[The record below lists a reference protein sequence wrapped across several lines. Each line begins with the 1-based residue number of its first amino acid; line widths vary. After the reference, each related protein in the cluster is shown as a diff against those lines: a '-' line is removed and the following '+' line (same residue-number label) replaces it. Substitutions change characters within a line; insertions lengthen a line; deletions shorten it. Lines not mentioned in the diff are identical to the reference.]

1 MSPRSD
7 APALGDRKPSAWA
20 ENQRPRSNDH
30 LRGRTAPAGPTDT
43 YRPEHMRRTPAVT
56 IRLRRAAPA
65 ILAVVVAILALGVGP
80 ASAHVTANSADAT
93 KGGFAEITLRVPDES
108 DTTSTTSLRVQL
120 PTDTPIA
127 NVSIKPVPGWTATP
141 QTEPLNPPVT
151 DDDGNKLTEAIS
163 QITWTADPGAG
174 IKPGQYQTFSIS
186 AGPLPKTDSLVLP
199 TVQGYDD
206 GTEVAWIDPTVQ
218 GQAEPEHPAPTL
230 TLASSSG
237 STEATS
243 SSQAAS
249 SSTGS
254 GSSGLAVTALI
265 VGIVGL
271 LTGAV
276 GVAPAL
282 GARRAT
288 VPAASTR
295 EHDDAS
301 V

>member
-1 MSPRSD
+1 
-7 APALGDRKPSAWA
+7 
-20 ENQRPRSNDH
+20 
-30 LRGRTAPAGPTDT
+30 
-43 YRPEHMRRTPAVT
+43 
-56 IRLRRAAPA
+56 
-65 ILAVVVAILALGVGP
+65 
-80 ASAHVTANSADAT
+80 
-93 KGGFAEITLRVPDES
+93 
-108 DTTSTTSLRVQL
+108 
-120 PTDTPIA
+120 
-127 NVSIKPVPGWTATP
+127 
-141 QTEPLNPPVT
+141 
-151 DDDGNKLTEAIS
+151 
-163 QITWTADPGAG
+163 
-174 IKPGQYQTFSIS
+174 QYQTFSIS
-186 AGPLPKTDSLVLP
+186 AGPLPKTDSLILP

-254 GSSGLAVTALI
+254 GTSGLAVTALI

-276 GVAPAL
+276 GVALAL
-282 GARRAT
+282 GARRRAT
-288 VPAASTR
+288 APAASAR
-295 EHDDAS
+295 ERDDAG

>member
-1 MSPRSD
+1 MSRRSD

-30 LRGRTAPAGPTDT
+30 LRDRTAPAGPTEHIPT
-43 YRPEHMRRTPAVT
+43 EHMRRTPPVT
-56 IRLRRAAPA
+56 IRLRRAALA
-65 ILAVVVAILALGVGP
+65 ILAGVVAVLALGVGP

-93 KGGFAEITLRVPDES
+93 KGGFAEITLRVPNES
-108 DTTSTTSLRVQL
+108 DTNSTTSLGVQL

-127 NVSIKPVPGWTATP
+127 NVSIKPVPGWTATT

-151 DDDGNKLTEAIS
+151 DDDGNKVTEAIS

-174 IKPGQYQTFSIS
+174 IKPGEYQTFSIS

-230 TLASSSG
+230 TLASSS
-237 STEATS
+237 TEATS
-243 SSQAAS
+243 SGQAAS

-254 GSSGLAVTALI
+254 GTSGLAVTALI

-271 LTGAV
+271 LAGAV
-276 GVAPAL
+276 GVVLAL
-282 GARRAT
+282 GARRRAT
-288 VPAASTR
+288 VPAASAR
-295 EHDDAS
+295 ERDDAR